1 MNTPRLVTTAAEL
14 RAATT
19 ELLHKAAA
27 ANPSRPPSLALVP
40 TMGALH
46 EGHASLMG
54 AARADN
60 DVVTAS
66 VFVNPLQ
73 FDDPA
78 DLERYPRTLD
88 ADLELLGRAGVDL
101 VFAPFEEEMYPGGA
115 PLVRLSAGTMGTR
128 WEGAVRPGHFDGVLT
143 VVAKLFHLAA
153 PPVPARFRAYFGQKD
168 AQQVAL
174 IRRMV
179 ADLNFDVEVTGVPI
193 VRAADG
199 LAESSRN
206 RFLDAGQRQAALVLS
221 RALHL
226 LKERAA
232 AGKPL
237 DLPAAVELVSAQPGV
252 ELDYFEVVDPQ
263 TLEPLPAPAG
273 EPLAGTALALL
284 AARVGPV
291 RLIDNA
297 LLP

>member
-14 RAATT
+14 RSATA
-19 ELLHKAAA
+19 ELLTRAAA
-27 ANPSRPPSLALVP
+27 ANPARLPSLALVP

-46 EGHASLMG
+46 EGHASLMS

-101 VFAPFEEEMYPGGA
+101 VFAPSVEEVYPDGV
-115 PLVRLSAGTMGTR
+115 PQVRLSAGTMGTR
-128 WEGAVRPGHFDGVLT
+128 WEGASRPGHFDGVLT
-143 VVAKLFHLAA
+143 VVAKLFHYAA

-179 ADLNFDVEVTGVPI
+179 ADLDFPVEITAVPI

-221 RALHL
+221 KALTM
-226 LKERAA
+226 LKDRAA
-232 AGKPL
+232 AGEAL
-237 DLPAAVELVSAQPGV
+237 DLAAAVDLVRSQPGV
-252 ELDYFEVVDPQ
+252 DLDYFEVVDPR
-263 TLEPLPAPAG
+263 TLEPLAAD
-273 EPLAGTALALL
+273 EPLAGPALALL

-297 LLP
+297 VLA

>member
-27 ANPSRPPSLALVP
+27 ADPSRVPSLALVP

-101 VFAPFEEEMYPGGA
+101 VFAPSEEEMYPGGA

-232 AGKPL
+232 AGQPL

>member
-1 MNTPRLVTTAAEL
+1 MNTPRLVTTAADLHSATEELL
-14 RAATT
+14 RA
-19 ELLHKAAA
+19 AAA
-27 ANPSRPPSLALVP
+27 ANPARIPSLALVP

-46 EGHASLMG
+46 EGHASLMS
-54 AARADN
+54 AARAEN

-101 VFAPFEEEMYPGGA
+101 VFAPSVEEVYPGGL
-115 PLVRLSAGTMGTR
+115 PQIRVSSGTMGTR
-128 WEGAVRPGHFDGVLT
+128 WEGAFRPGHFDGVLT
-143 VVAKLFHLAA
+143 VVAKLFHYAA

-174 IRRMV
+174 IRRMA
-179 ADLNFDVEVTGVPI
+179 ADLNFPVEITAVPI

-206 RFLDAGQRQAALVLS
+206 RFLDADQRQAALVLS
-221 RALHL
+221 KALTVLKDRAM
-226 LKERAA
+226 
-232 AGKPL
+232 AGEAP
-237 DLPAAVELVSAQPGV
+237 DLASAVGLVTEQSGV
-252 ELDYFEVVDPQ
+252 ELDYFDVVDPN
-263 TLEPLPAPAG
+263 TLEPLPTDAPLTQ
-273 EPLAGTALALL
+273 PALALL
-284 AARVGPV
+284 AARVGPI
-291 RLIDNA
+291 RLIDNTV
-297 LLP
+297 LP

>member
-1 MNTPRLVTTAAEL
+1 MNTPRLVTTAADL
-14 RAATT
+14 RTATA
-19 ELLHKAAA
+19 ELLGKAAA
-27 ANPSRPPSLALVP
+27 ANPSRPPALALVP

-46 EGHASLMG
+46 EGHASLMS
-54 AARADN
+54 AARAEN

-101 VFAPFEEEMYPGGA
+101 VFAPSVEEVYPGGL
-115 PLVRLSAGTMGTR
+115 PQVRVSSGTMGTR
-128 WEGAVRPGHFDGVLT
+128 WEGASRPGHFDGVLT
-143 VVAKLFHLAA
+143 VVAKLFHYAA

-174 IRRMV
+174 IRRMA
-179 ADLNFDVEVTGVPI
+179 ADLNFPVEITAVPI
-193 VRAADG
+193 VRSADG

-206 RFLDAGQRQAALVLS
+206 RFLDAGQRRSALVLS
-221 RALHL
+221 KALTL
-226 LKERAA
+226 LKDRAA
-232 AGKPL
+232 AGEPL
-237 DLPAAVELVSAQPGV
+237 DLASAVGLVAGEPGV
-252 ELDYFEVVDPQ
+252 DLDYFEVVDPR
-263 TLEPLPAPAG
+263 TLEPLPTD
-273 EPLAGTALALL
+273 EPLDQPALALL

-291 RLIDNA
+291 RLIDNTV
-297 LLP
+297 LP

>member
-1 MNTPRLVTTAAEL
+1 MNTPRLVTSAAEL
-14 RAATT
+14 RTATA

-27 ANPSRPPSLALVP
+27 ANPDRLPSLALVP

-46 EGHASLMG
+46 EGHAALMG
-54 AARADN
+54 AARTDN

-101 VFAPFEEEMYPGGA
+101 VFAPSVEEVYPGGM
-115 PLVRLSAGTMGTR
+115 PLVRVAAGTMGTR
-128 WEGAVRPGHFDGVLT
+128 WEGAFRPGHFDGVLT
-143 VVAKLFHLAA
+143 VVAKLFHYAA

-174 IRRMV
+174 IRRMA
-179 ADLNFDVEVTGVPI
+179 ADLNFPVEITAVPI
-193 VRAADG
+193 VRASDG

-206 RFLDAGQRQAALVLS
+206 RFLDGPQRQAALVLS
-221 RALHL
+221 KALEML
-226 LKERAA
+226 RERAA

-237 DLPAAVELVSAQPGV
+237 DPASAAELVRAQPGV

-263 TLEPLPAPAG
+263 TLEPLQDAAEAPLSG
-273 EPLAGTALALL
+273 PALALV

-291 RLIDNA
+291 RLIDNTP
-297 LLP
+297 LP

>member
-14 RAATT
+14 RSATE
-19 ELLHKAAA
+19 ELLEKAAA
-27 ANPSRPPSLALVP
+27 ANPSRLPSLALVP

-101 VFAPFEEEMYPGGA
+101 VFAPSEAEMYPGGA
-115 PLVRLSAGTMGTR
+115 PLVRVSAGTMGTR

-179 ADLNFDVEVTGVPI
+179 SDLNFAVEITGVPI

-206 RFLDAGQRQAALVLS
+206 RFLDADQRQAALVLS
-221 RALHL
+221 RALNL
-226 LKERAA
+226 LKDRAA
-232 AGKPL
+232 AGRPL
-237 DLPAAVELVSAQPGV
+237 DLPDAVGLVTSQPGV

-263 TLEPLPAPAG
+263 TLEPLPDTAG
-273 EPLAGTALALL
+273 APLAGTALALL

-291 RLIDNA
+291 RLIDNT

>member
-14 RAATT
+14 RPATA
-19 ELLHKAAA
+19 ELLTRAAA
-27 ANPSRPPSLALVP
+27 ANPARLPSLALVP

-46 EGHASLMG
+46 EGHASLMS

-101 VFAPFEEEMYPGGA
+101 VFAPSVEEVYPDGV
-115 PLVRLSAGTMGTR
+115 PQVRLSAGTMGTR
-128 WEGAVRPGHFDGVLT
+128 WEGASRPGHFDGVLT
-143 VVAKLFHLAA
+143 VVAKLFHYAA

-179 ADLNFDVEVTGVPI
+179 ADLDFPVEITAVPI

-221 RALHL
+221 KALTM
-226 LKERAA
+226 LKDRAA
-232 AGKPL
+232 AGEGL
-237 DLPAAVELVSAQPGV
+237 DLAAAVDLVRSQPGV
-252 ELDYFEVVDPQ
+252 DLDYFEVVDPR
-263 TLEPLPAPAG
+263 TLEPLAAG
-273 EPLAGTALALL
+273 EPLAGPALALL

-297 LLP
+297 VLA

>member
-19 ELLHKAAA
+19 ELLNKAAA
-27 ANPSRPPSLALVP
+27 GNPSRVPTLALVP

-101 VFAPFEEEMYPGGA
+101 VFAPSEEEMYPGGA
-115 PLVRLSAGTMGTR
+115 PLVRVSAGAMGTR

-153 PPVPARFRAYFGQKD
+153 PAVPARFRAYFGQKD

-179 ADLNFDVEVTGVPI
+179 ADLSFNVEVVGVPI

-221 RALHL
+221 RALQL
-226 LKERAA
+226 LKDRAA
-232 AGKPL
+232 AGEPL

-263 TLEPLPAPAG
+263 TLEPLPGDAG
-273 EPLAGTALALL
+273 QPLAGPALALL